1 MAVNI
6 SAWSIRHPL
15 PPIVVSAALCALG
28 ILTFNKLPITQ
39 LPNVDVPVVSVT
51 ITQFGAA
58 PAELESQ
65 VTKSVEDVVSG
76 IEGAHHVTS
85 SIADGI
91 SKPGD
96 YVTLEAVMPVIVVLS
111 NCPQQHNPAAG
122 FAPTPIEVIVSD
134 DFIGQPVDARWNGG
148 RPIA

>member
-1 MAVNI
+1 MAVNF
-6 SAWSIRHPL
+6 SAWSIRPPL
-15 PPIVVSAALCALG
+15 PPIVMSAALVALG

-85 SIADGI
+85 SITDGI
-91 SKPGD
+91 SITT
-96 YVTLEAVMPVIVVLS
+96 VVFRLETNTDRSRNDAMDAVAPV
-111 NCPQQHNPAAG
+111 
-122 FAPTPIEVIVSD
+122 PTNLP
-134 DFIGQPVDARWNGG
+134 
-148 RPIA
+148 